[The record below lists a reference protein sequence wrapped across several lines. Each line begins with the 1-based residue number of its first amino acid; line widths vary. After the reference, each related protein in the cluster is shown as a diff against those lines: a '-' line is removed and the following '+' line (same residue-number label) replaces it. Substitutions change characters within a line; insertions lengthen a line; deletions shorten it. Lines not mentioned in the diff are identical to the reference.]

1 MRLNWLA
8 LTARFAAASLAALPA
23 LNAPAGQTSVNVM
36 VTATLIPS
44 SGVCNTVNG
53 GTAVGVTCGGSG
65 GPIPTPPAP
74 SPSPGVAPAP
84 APSPVASTPSAQLVP
99 LGLGSTS
106 GPSPDDLRYVGRV
119 ALAGGG
125 FALYSASAEI
135 TSWRV
140 VSLDNGNYVELT
152 IAW

>member
-8 LTARFAAASLAALPA
+8 LTARFAAASLAVLPA
-23 LNAPAGQTSVNVM
+23 LNAPAGQTSLNVI
-36 VTATLIPS
+36 VKATLIPS

-53 GTAVGVTCGGSG
+53 GAAVGVTCGGGS
-65 GPIPTPPAP
+65 PIPTPPAP
-74 SPSPGVAPAP
+74 GPSPGVPAAP
-84 APSPVASTPSAQLVP
+84 APSPGAAAPSLQVIP
-99 LGLGSTS
+99 VGFTS
-106 GPSPDDLRYVGRV
+106 SNAGTHPEDLRYVGRV
-119 ALAGGG
+119 ALPGAG

-135 TSWRV
+135 TSWRL